1 MTHEFN
7 ADIIKVANE
16 IEFFTDAKR
25 NEIREKEEKLLKEF
39 SVDRESIMLKP
50 EFEQEKEEQRLSESI
65 KYDSSGMRDRK
76 GSHAINEPVLQGKII
91 E

>member
-65 KYDSSGMRDRK
+65 KYDSSGMGDRK
-76 GSHAINEPVLQGKII
+76 GSHVINEPVLQGKII